1 MRSKTRMTGMIAL
14 AATIMTG
21 FAGAEISGANAQQGV
36 EQEIAPEPLT
46 EELVPEFVA
55 GEIVQPIPTQ
65 PEAHAAEAA
74 VSANS
79 LNELVARIETPETL
93 SREMECL
100 AGAVYF
106 ESRGEPLAGQLAVA
120 QVVINR
126 SESDLF
132 PSSYCG
138 VVYQPG
144 QFSFVR
150 GGSMPRINRSS
161 AAWQQ
166 AKAVA
171 RIAHEGLWES
181 EAKDSLYF
189 HARYVSPKWSR
200 TKQARAT
207 IDTHIF
213 YR

>member
-1 MRSKTRMTGMIAL
+1 MRSNTRTTGMIAL
-14 AATIMTG
+14 AATIVTG
-21 FAGAEISGANAQQGV
+21 FASAEISGANAQQGV
-36 EQEIAPEPLT
+36 EQEIAAEPLT
-46 EELVPEFVA
+46 EEVVPEFVA

-65 PEAHAAEAA
+65 PEAPEVEAA

-79 LNELVARIETPETL
+79 LRNLVDTIATPETL

-150 GGSMPRINRSS
+150 GGSMPRIHRGS
-161 AAWQQ
+161 AAWDQ